1 MKKFIQSKAANMKI
15 ENRAEKD
22 SADGDDLAGNSQKIS
37 QKTPFQEGIER
48 FKKDKL
54 AKFGLLGII
63 FLLQVAIFAP
73 FLANGRPLLLFKGGT
88 LSSPMLHFLFA
99 PDSSEIIVEQFF
111 NYLMLLSIVAFV
123 LFLISRFITLK
134 YIKTIATICAVL
146 LLFPF
151 FTTKQK
157 LEKSNWRTLSADL
170 EGSEFAIFAPVP
182 YGPFE
187 NVAPPYQPPS
197 SRHYFGTDKIGRD
210 VLSRMIYGSRVSLAV
225 GIFATGIAITVG
237 IIIGLISGYFGG
249 KTDFMIMRIVE
260 IVICFP
266 TFLLLLILMSI
277 MMDMKFQQSILIVIG
292 VIGITGWTGLTRLIR
307 GETLKLRSLAF
318 VQSCEALALPTWR
331 IMLYHLL
338 PNLVGIIMISFTFGI
353 AGAILAESSLSFL
366 GFGVQDPTASWGELL
381 RQSFE
386 DPKSYWHL
394 TLFPGLALF
403 IAVLSFNFAG
413 EGLRKTLDPKG

>member
-1 MKKFIQSKAANMKI
+1 MIDKEKTYSLGKDLNLPLKES
-15 ENRAEKD
+15 ENCNLPKV
-22 SADGDDLAGNSQKIS
+22 
-37 QKTPFQEGIER
+37 KTPLQEGFER

-63 FLLQVAIFAP
+63 FLLEVAIFAP
-73 FLANGRPLLLFKGGT
+73 FLANGRPLLMFKGGL
-88 LSSPMLHFLFA
+88 LSSPMFHFLFA
-99 PDSSEIIVEQFF
+99 PDSSEILVEQFF
-111 NYLMLLSIVAFV
+111 NYLMFLSVIGGGLFIVSK
-123 LFLISRFITLK
+123 LTRLK
-134 YIKTIATICAVL
+134 YLKSIATVSAVL
-146 LLFPF
+146 LIIPF
-151 FTTKQK
+151 MESKQR
-157 LEKSNWRTLSADL
+157 LEKSDWRTATANLK
-170 EGSEFAIFAPVP
+170 GNEFAIFAPVP

-187 NVAPPYQPPS
+187 NVASPYQPPS
-197 SRHYFGTDKIGRD
+197 SKHYFGTDKIGRD
-210 VLSRMIYGSRVSLAV
+210 VLARMIYGSRVSLAV
-225 GIFATGIAITVG
+225 GIFATGIAIIVG

-249 KTDFMIMRIVE
+249 RTDFLIMRIVE

-292 VIGITGWTGLTRLIR
+292 IIGITGWTGLTRLIR

-318 VQSCEALALPTWR
+318 IQSCEALALPTWR
-331 IMLYHLL
+331 IMFYHLL

-353 AGAILAESSLSFL
+353 AGAILSESSLSFL

-386 DPKSYWHL
+386 DPKTYWHL

-413 EGLRKTLDPKG
+413 EGLRKTLDPKE